1 MNKALILIDF
11 QNEWIDKDS
20 DYYVGNIDDVL
31 ERNNKLIEYCRD
43 KGYKIIFTQHVES
56 ESEDAFAPGSDNIK
70 FIPEIKKQPQDILIT
85 KNKISPYYKTAME
98 DELRGIEEII
108 VTGILTNLCVRS
120 MIQDAYDR
128 DLEETREKINFVNL
142 DEFISN
148 LYEQAI
154 TKN

>member
-31 ERNNKLIEYCRD
+31 ERNN
-43 KGYKIIFTQHVES
+43 
-56 ESEDAFAPGSDNIK
+56 K

-128 DLEETREKINFVNL
+128 DLDITVIKNCCVAMDDEIQNFTFKDLKETREKINFVNL

>member
-31 ERNNKLIEYCRD
+31 ERNNKL
-43 KGYKIIFTQHVES
+43 
-56 ESEDAFAPGSDNIK
+56 
-70 FIPEIKKQPQDILIT
+70 IPEIKKQPQDILIT

-128 DLEETREKINFVNL
+128 DLDITVIKNCCVAMDDEIQNFTFKDLKETREKINFVNL